1 MAENGNHSSV
11 KKLESNADQNGV
23 IQPLL
28 TGQDRYAFFIN
39 ISSTYLYQIY
49 IHDMHCLVLGFKNY
63 LMPYIIS
70 NC

>member
-28 TGQDRYAFFIN
+28 TGQDRYAFSL
-39 ISSTYLYQIY
+39 ISLKLIVSSL
-49 IHDMHCLVLGFKNY
+49 
-63 LMPYIIS
+63 PP
-70 NC
+70 